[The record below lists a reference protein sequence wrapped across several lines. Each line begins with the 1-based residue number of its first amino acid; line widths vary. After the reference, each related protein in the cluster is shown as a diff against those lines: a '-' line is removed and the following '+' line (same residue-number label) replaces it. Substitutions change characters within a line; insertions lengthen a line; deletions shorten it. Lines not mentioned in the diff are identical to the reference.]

1 MDILLKQ
8 QTRKKENKAK
18 RGWLPLFFSVLYQE
32 NTRGWMKTKEDKLVK
47 HLKKALENDEVY
59 SDEELFYMKK
69 QLRILESNLKEF
81 KKLTSKGFGK

>member
-1 MDILLKQ
+1 
-8 QTRKKENKAK
+8 
-18 RGWLPLFFSVLYQE
+18 
-32 NTRGWMKTKEDKLVK
+32 MKTKEDKLVK